1 MLRHVSIKVL
11 VPAFLLLGVLFALA
25 PASALAASGPPK
37 LGPTASQRLHI
48 VSPDYY
54 YCDPGWVYDNVTN
67 AGNNFIA
74 VTPTYR
80 SYNGTPYNATT
91 TFTATTTGTVAMWT
105 TIGAQADAS
114 IIVAGVDVSLSITV
128 YASIST
134 SIGHAMTITV
144 PPYKAGYGQYGVLRK
159 VTNGHYYYLTDR
171 CGVSNDKGTVQAK
184 SPWYPNWNTWIGS

>member
-1 MLRHVSIKVL
+1 M
-11 VPAFLLLGVLFALA
+11 
-25 PASALAASGPPK
+25 
-37 LGPTASQRLHI
+37 

-54 YCDPGWVYDNVTN
+54 YCDPGWVYDGVYNV
-67 AGNNFIA
+67 GSDFIA
-74 VTPTYR
+74 VTPAYR

-105 TIGAQADAS
+105 TIGAQADANV
-114 IIVAGVDVSLSITV
+114 IVAGVQVSLSVTV

-134 SIGHAMTITV
+134 SIGHAITITI

-159 VTNGHYYYLTDR
+159 VTNGHYYYLTDH
-171 CGVSNDKGTVQAK
+171 CGISNDKGTVQAK